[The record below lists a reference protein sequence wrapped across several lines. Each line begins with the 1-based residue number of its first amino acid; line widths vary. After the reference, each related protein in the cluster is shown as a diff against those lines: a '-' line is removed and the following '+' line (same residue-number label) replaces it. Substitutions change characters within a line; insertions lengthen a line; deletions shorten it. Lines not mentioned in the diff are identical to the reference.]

1 MVSSFCL
8 WSYIHTQPQ
17 WILFLCSH
25 KTSEAE
31 SDDTYSY
38 NYNIAT
44 FIYYITLAAHGSLYI
59 FKPLSVYYVFLSSV
73 IILIYQDII
82 V

>member
-1 MVSSFCL
+1 MTHIAIFTMHTYSSC
-8 WSYIHTQPQ
+8 SYIMS
-17 WILFLCSH
+17 LY
-25 KTSEAE
+25 
-31 SDDTYSY
+31 DYSLIVK
-38 NYNIAT
+38 NIAT
-44 FIYYITLAAHGSLYI
+44 FILYITLAAHGSLYI